1 LPFAVDMVEIPK
13 DCVLQWAGHAGYIT
27 ERFSGLLARQAL
39 VDVTLICDEQKLRVH
54 KLVLASNSI
63 YFEVYIQLLK
73 YIFLIFLLLA
83 NVIYVLK
90 ITFVCVL
97 HVVLIIYIFK
107 F

>member
-63 YFEVYIQLLK
+63 YFEVYN
-73 YIFLIFLLLA
+73 F
-83 NVIYVLK
+83 
-90 ITFVCVL
+90 
-97 HVVLIIYIFK
+97 
-107 F
+107 

>member
-1 LPFAVDMVEIPK
+1 MLILLYIRHYSYCVFNINSNSNFPLAVAMVDIPK

-63 YFEVYIQLLK
+63 YFEVCIEILE
-73 YIFLIFLLLA
+73 
-83 NVIYVLK
+83 YVLP
-90 ITFVCVL
+90 TSCCHL
-97 HVVLIIYIFK
+97 
-107 F
+107 

>member
-1 LPFAVDMVEIPK
+1 MVEIPK

-63 YFEVYIQLLK
+63 YFEVCIQICNNK
-73 YIFLIFLLLA
+73 
-83 NVIYVLK
+83 IYKKRYYK
-90 ITFVCVL
+90 IHTFYESILV
-97 HVVLIIYIFK
+97 K
-107 F
+107 

>member
-73 YIFLIFLLLA
+73 YIFLIFSLLA
-83 NVIYVLK
+83 NIMYVLK
-90 ITFVCVL
+90 IMFVCVL
-97 HVVLIIYIFK
+97 HVVLIICTFK
-107 F
+107 S